1 MEPVMSLTIARNEV
15 ASGSRWNLVLLTVN
29 ILGAII
35 YVLAASHGW
44 VIPQEHGAVPV
55 SGEPFVWALFVIPI
69 YAVFGLVNVS
79 WGAYILS
86 KRRWRSGYFWLMA
99 AAVWLIA
106 ICVDFAHH

>member
-1 MEPVMSLTIARNEV
+1 MSLTLARNEV
-15 ASGSRWNLVLLTVN
+15 VSNSRWNPALLTLNVF
-29 ILGAII
+29 GAII
-35 YVLAASHGW
+35 YVLAASRSW
-44 VIPQEHGAVPV
+44 AIPQEHGAVPV

-99 AAVWLIA
+99 AALWLIA
-106 ICVDFAHH
+106 IVVDFAHH